1 MEPNF
6 TPEQIEMINRV
17 VFGQIEMMHEKV
29 AEIIAETETETETV
43 AHQRLKDNG
52 IAMTDFCPANQNF
65 LMMTLVQDLI
75 DKVHGGDMALAKK
88 MLTMEAKR
96 LNISVN
102 VEADKS
108 R

>member
-17 VFGQIEMMHEKV
+17 VFEQIEMMHEKV
-29 AEIIAETETETETV
+29 AEIIAETETV

-52 IAMTDFCPANQNF
+52 ITMTDFCPANQNF

-75 DKVHGGDMALAKK
+75 DKVHGGDMALAKT

>member
-6 TPEQIEMINRV
+6 TPEQIEMINRI
-17 VFGQIEMMHEKV
+17 VFEQIEIMHEKV
-29 AEIIAETETETETV
+29 AEIIADTETV

-52 IAMTDFCPANQNF
+52 ITTTDFSPANKNF

-75 DKVHGGDMALAKK
+75 DKVHGGDKDLAKT
-88 MLTMEAKR
+88 MITMEAKR

>member
-6 TPEQIEMINRV
+6 TPEQVEMINRI
-17 VFGQIEMMHEKV
+17 VFEQIEIMHEKV
-29 AEIIAETETETETV
+29 AEIIADTETV

-52 IAMTDFCPANQNF
+52 ITTTDFYPANKNF

-75 DKVHGGDMALAKK
+75 DKVHGGDKDLAKT
-88 MLTMEAKR
+88 MITMEAKR

>member
-6 TPEQIEMINRV
+6 TPERIEMINRI
-17 VFGQIEMMHEKV
+17 VFEQIEIMHEKV
-29 AEIIAETETETETV
+29 AEIIADTETV

-52 IAMTDFCPANQNF
+52 ITTTDFYPANKNF

-75 DKVHGGDMALAKK
+75 DKVHGGDKDLAKT
-88 MLTMEAKR
+88 MITMEAKR

>member
-6 TPEQIEMINRV
+6 MPEQIEMINRI
-17 VFGQIEMMHEKV
+17 VFEQIEMMHEKV
-29 AEIIAETETETETV
+29 AEIIAETETV

-75 DKVHGGDMALAKK
+75 DKVHGGDMALAKT

>member
-6 TPEQIEMINRV
+6 TPEQIEMINRI
-17 VFGQIEMMHEKV
+17 VFEQIEIMHEKV
-29 AEIIAETETETETV
+29 AEIIADTETV

-52 IAMTDFCPANQNF
+52 ITTTDFYPANKNF
-65 LMMTLVQDLI
+65 LMTTLVQDLI
-75 DKVHGGDMALAKK
+75 DKVHGGDKDQAKTII
-88 MLTMEAKR
+88 TMEAKR

>member
-6 TPEQIEMINRV
+6 TPEQIEMINRI
-17 VFGQIEMMHEKV
+17 VFEQIEIMHEQV
-29 AEIIAETETETETV
+29 AEIIADTETV
-43 AHQRLKDNG
+43 AHQRLKDNR
-52 IAMTDFCPANQNF
+52 ITTTDFYPANKNF

-75 DKVHGGDMALAKK
+75 DKVHGGDKDLAKT
-88 MLTMEAKR
+88 MITMEAKR

>member
-6 TPEQIEMINRV
+6 TPEQIEMINGI
-17 VFGQIEMMHEKV
+17 VFEQIDIMHEKV
-29 AEIIAETETETETV
+29 AEIIAETETV

-52 IAMTDFCPANQNF
+52 ITMTDFCPANKHF
-65 LMMTLVQDLI
+65 LMLALVQDLI
-75 DKVHGGDMALAKK
+75 DKLHGGDRVLAQK
-88 MLTMEAKR
+88 MLTIEAKR
-96 LNISVN
+96 LNVSVN